1 MQRGGGG
8 GGGGGGVWTC
18 VSAAADLEAVRKD
31 AAAAL
36 IDKIKNGE
44 RKSIIP
50 KSAPFTLTW
59 DNRSQ
64 SRRTGATNVLFFFY
78 FFFSSTCACME
89 LYRRGTQCG
98 GIKKKPYVETT
109 MSVHAQC
116 C

>member
-1 MQRGGGG
+1 MDLCECGGRF
-8 GGGGGGVWTC
+8 
-18 VSAAADLEAVRKD
+18 LEAVRKD

-64 SRRTGATNVLFFFY
+64 SRHTGATNVLLI
-78 FFFSSTCACME
+78 FFFSPTCME

-98 GIKKKPYVETT
+98 GGKNI
-109 MSVHAQC
+109 C
-116 C
+116 